1 MFLVACFADE
11 VDNDDVKTIRGT
23 NVSAR
28 ILARS
33 GKLLIVRNDDDDDDD
48 KEDSKDSEKDDD
60 AGDNDK
66 DDKDDKDD
74 QDSDDDNDDKDDDD
88 DDDDDEDFGDDNED
102 LLSFE
107 LDEIE
112 EKDSQGNDVD
122 DKHSVKS
129 FDDVKFTFGLVDRQA
144 TFQGIPVIKMNYSVY
159 LPDPDATLEIIVYL
173 FRGAGTITFGNETF
187 AVQSGTVKFNIK
199 VAIKHLLQL
208 ASVVMLRPVFR

>member
-11 VDNDDVKTIRGT
+11 VDNDDVKTIRGS

-74 QDSDDDNDDKDDDD
+74 QDSDDDNDDKDDDDD

-199 VAIKHLLQL
+199 VAIKH
-208 ASVVMLRPVFR
+208 